1 MAPLLALALI
11 SFLSLSTNAED
22 RAHGLSSEPPVA
34 VTPKAF
40 TFFHP
45 CDSSHCSTLPQAA
58 TVKPQSPTKGSHR
71 LGAGGIASISL
82 SFLLVALAVA
92 GMGVYYVI
100 NKRKANLDRA
110 KPQKLTEEDSES
122 KKLAGAWEM
131 EGPMAVAILL

>member
-1 MAPLLALALI
+1 MAPLLAMALI

-45 CDSSHCSTLPQAA
+45 DGSRTNPCDSSHCSTLPQAA
-58 TVKPQSPTKGSHR
+58 TVKPQSPTKGSHG

-92 GMGVYYVI
+92 GMGVYHVM
-100 NKRKANLDRA
+100 NKRKANLGRA
-110 KPQKLTEEDSES
+110 KPQKLTE
-122 KKLAGAWEM
+122 
-131 EGPMAVAILL
+131 V

>member
-45 CDSSHCSTLPQAA
+45 DGSGTNPCDLSHCSTLPQAA
-58 TVKPQSPTKGSHR
+58 TVKPQSPTKGSHG

-82 SFLLVALAVA
+82 SLLLALAVV
-92 GMGVYYVI
+92 GMGVYYVM

-110 KPQKLTEEDSES
+110 KQQKLTE
-122 KKLAGAWEM
+122 
-131 EGPMAVAILL
+131 V